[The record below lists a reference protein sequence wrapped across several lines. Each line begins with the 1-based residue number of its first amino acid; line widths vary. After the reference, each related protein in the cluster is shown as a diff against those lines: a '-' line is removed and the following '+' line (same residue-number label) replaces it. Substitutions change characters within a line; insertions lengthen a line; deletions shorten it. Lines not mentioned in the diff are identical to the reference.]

1 MKKLQVIL
9 LIMLIVTSLTPLTL
23 VSAQPYTYKEVQLGD
38 YTYDYYFTG
47 KTDWVMLF
55 IPGGIGYQYMI
66 DGCLGKFDKK
76 NICVVNPRADEW
88 LARLYIDNKI
98 DFIEPQKYIYN
109 LASTWVML
117 MLSHLKTDL
126 KYENILL
133 AGFSGGGSVVASM
146 PTVYSN
152 LQNIVNSCVVYE
164 GPTISYAS
172 GPMGSASRAHS
183 SLTKT
188 FLAYGTNDT
197 TAGPENGSRYANVM
211 LPSVPKMLVT
221 VPIGHDLTIAVHTLD
236 SLFTFI
242 GKPRPPKYIVETQ
255 TISYTTE
262 NTVTSMMT
270 ETSTETAT
278 ITGTVTTTLQTTT
291 TFQTKIIKSYAPSW
305 ETIRNAIILTG
316 WFAGLIL
323 CIWFIRNRKKS
334 EAWFSKV
341 LNKYEIRIVKKSEN
355 SKSQPR

>member
-1 MKKLQVIL
+1 MIKGNIVKVIL
-9 LIMLIVTSLTPLTL
+9 VVLLIATSFAPITL
-23 VSAQPYTYKEVQLGD
+23 VSAQPYTYKEVQFGD

-55 IPGGIGYQYMI
+55 LPGGIGYSDRV

-76 NICVVNPRADEW
+76 NICIPSPRSDEW
-88 LARLYIDNKI
+88 LAKLYMDNKI
-98 DFIEPQKYIYN
+98 DFIEVQKYTYN
-109 LASTWVML
+109 LRDTWVMM
-117 MLSHLKTDL
+117 MLSHLKSDL

-152 LQNIVNSCVVYE
+152 LQNIVNSCIIYE
-164 GPTISYAS
+164 GPTILFSS
-172 GPMGSASRAHS
+172 GPMGAAYKSYLSY
-183 SLTKT
+183 TKT

-197 TAGPENGSRYANVM
+197 RAGPDNGSRYANGM
-211 LPSVPKMLVT
+211 SPSIPKMLVT
-221 VPIGHDLTIAVHTLD
+221 VPIGHDLTITVHTLD
-236 SLFTFI
+236 MLFTFI
-242 GKPRPPKYIVETQ
+242 GKPRPPQYIVETQ

-262 NTVTSMMT
+262 HTSTLIMT
-270 ETSTETAT
+270 ETST
-278 ITGTVTTTLQTTT
+278 ITGITTTTLQTLTT
-291 TFQTKIIKSYAPSW
+291 LQTKIIKSYAPSW
-305 ETIRNAIILTG
+305 ETIRNAIILTS
-316 WFAGLIL
+316 WFVGLIL

-341 LNKYEIRIVKKSEN
+341 LNKYEMRIVKKSEN